1 MGGKSGNG
9 NRLEQSE
16 SQRLEALAGN
26 YRLIALVQTTRL
38 TGGYDLYRFLLF
50 PWPSWLGSWFALHPV
65 AKIGGFVTVKENK

>member
-38 TGGYDLYRFLLF
+38 TGGYDLSFHF
-50 PWPSWLGSWFALHPV
+50 SG
-65 AKIGGFVTVKENK
+65 I